1 MTLDC
6 QTANK
11 REFTVLRPISTTG
24 LTAADVGTLA
34 DRVRNQMLDTLRDI
48 SAKLESKDFHK
59 NLRQERVASRD
70 SSESGPQL
78 ESTNL
83 NTLASGTGIELESIE
98 TIPDVTGSFSSL
110 ASSLTSLHRRTL
122 DAHETGAETE
132 EDDGVILVR
141 RPPT

>member
-1 MTLDC
+1 MTLNG
-6 QTANK
+6 QTVNK
-11 REFTVLRPISTTG
+11 RKFTVLRPISTTG

-34 DRVRNQMLDTLRDI
+34 DRVRNQMLDALRDI
-48 SAKLESKDFHK
+48 SVKLESKDFHK
-59 NLRQERVASRD
+59 NFRQEQVASRD

-83 NTLASGTGIELESIE
+83 TTLTSGTGIELESIE
-98 TIPDVTGSFSSL
+98 TIPDVTGSCSSS
-110 ASSLTSLHRRTL
+110 ASSLTSSHRRTL

-132 EDDGVILVR
+132 EDDGMILVG